1 MRGKTRSARFLEL
14 GLCVLAAMLF
24 SLMTAGCEKSQQ
36 QSAQS
41 PAAGPPPRVAVV
53 TVTPQKLMLT
63 TELPGR
69 TTACRVAQIR
79 PQVSGLIQKRLF
91 TEGTRV
97 EAGQV
102 LYQIDPASF
111 EAAVDNA
118 AANCAAAKGSAARAK
133 AALQASISDR
143 ERIAATLNLAQI
155 NRKRY
160 ETLFEKKAVSAI
172 QRDQAVTEAK
182 ATTASLDAAKAMVES
197 NRQAVDTAGA
207 AIQQAQAMLKTAQIN
222 LSYTRITAPISGR
235 IGMSAVTEGA
245 IVTAYQ
251 ALALTTIHQMD
262 PMFVD
267 VPQSTT
273 ELHRLRQKL
282 KQGSI
287 NQTGSTQNK
296 VRLILEDETAYPLE
310 GTLEFQDITVE
321 QSTGSVILRAVFPN
335 PDQVLLPG
343 MFVRAV
349 INEGTR
355 NEAILIPQQAVSRD
369 TKGNP
374 VVLTA
379 TPDNQ
384 VGRKTI
390 TIDRAVDNQWL
401 VSSGLSAG
409 ERLIMEGS
417 QRVRPGAPVQAV
429 PFEDKPAGPNPP
441 AGETKSDGGH

>member
-1 MRGKTRSARFLEL
+1 MRGKTTLTCSLKL
-14 GLCVLAAMLF
+14 GLFVPAAIFLC
-24 SLMTAGCEKSQQ
+24 LMMAGCEKSQQ
-36 QSAQS
+36 QSSQA
-41 PAAGPPPRVAVV
+41 PAAGPPPRVAVA
-53 TVTPQKLMLT
+53 TVTPEKLMLT

-91 TEGTRV
+91 TEGARV

-102 LYQIDPASF
+102 LYQIDPATF

-118 AANCAAAKGSAARAK
+118 MANCAAAKGAAARAK
-133 AALQASISDR
+133 AALQASISDK
-143 ERIAATLNLAQI
+143 ERIAATLNLSQI

-160 ETLFEKKAVSAI
+160 ETLFEKKVVSAI

-182 ATTASLDAAKAMVES
+182 AATASLEAAKAMVES
-197 NRQAVDTAGA
+197 NRQAVDTAQA
-207 AIQQAQAMLKTAQIN
+207 TIQQAQALLKTARIN
-222 LSYTRITAPISGR
+222 LSYTRITAPIPGR
-235 IGMSAVTEGA
+235 IGRSAVTEGA

-251 ALALTTIHQMD
+251 PLALTTIHQMD

-287 NQTGSTQNK
+287 NQNGSTQNQ

-321 QSTGSVILRAVFPN
+321 QSTGSIILRAVFPN
-335 PDQVLLPG
+335 PDQILLPG

-374 VVLTA
+374 IVLTV
-379 TPDNQ
+379 TPDNK
-384 VGRKTI
+384 VGRKTVA
-390 TIDRAVDNQWL
+390 IDRAVNNQWL

-409 ERLIMEGS
+409 ERLIVEGS
-417 QRVRPGAPVQAV
+417 QRVRPGATVQAV
-429 PFEDKPAGPNPP
+429 PFEDKPADPNKPG
-441 AGETKSDGGH
+441 AAKSDGGH